1 MFAPRPAPLFRPPCL
16 GDTDRVRLRESVNS
30 REVRHSLTCHSSESE
45 SARGRFE
52 PVAMTKL
59 HLDGSLAMFAPEG
72 DGCLHRVKL
81 EDTGR
86 FSKEG
91 KSLDD
96 FCR

>member
-1 MFAPRPAPLFRPPCL
+1 
-16 GDTDRVRLRESVNS
+16 
-30 REVRHSLTCHSSESE
+30 
-45 SARGRFE
+45 
-52 PVAMTKL
+52 MTKL

-96 FCR
+96 FCRAFRQ